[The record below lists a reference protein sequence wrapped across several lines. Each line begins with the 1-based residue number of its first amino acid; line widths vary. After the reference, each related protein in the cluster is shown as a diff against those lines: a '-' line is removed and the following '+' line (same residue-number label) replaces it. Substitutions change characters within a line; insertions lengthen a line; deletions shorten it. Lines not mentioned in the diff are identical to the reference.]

1 MKRFFTILALCV
13 ALATYG
19 GAQAQTYFKL
29 NGLYALAGVV
39 NPQFEFVMSPHS
51 AVQFEAVYSPWR
63 SICGNHAHFGFFMG
77 EYRYYFRE
85 AAKGWYVSGNAGL
98 MGFDVSKP
106 RLFYNGKLLDFKDSY
121 SKGFGILVGLGAG
134 YQYTFKERWVVDA
147 FIAIDF
153 FRSWYNGYYHDG
165 RIEMNP
171 QGHEDYTHPDPFN
184 GSSEFVPAKVGVSIG
199 YKIFDPAK
207 ARKKSR

>member
-13 ALATYG
+13 ALSTYG

-29 NGLYALAGVV
+29 NGLYALAGVI
-39 NPQFEFVMSPHS
+39 NPQFEFVISPHS

-165 RIEMNP
+165 RIEMHP
-171 QGHEDYTHPDPFN
+171 QGHEDYIYPDPFN